1 MRGSQPGI
9 TLADIIMLADL
20 YNVSVQATVLRLED
34 MRRLPAGTWDRLK
47 AEGFKPQHA
56 QQLLAIDANFPLSD
70 SLQRRYVALAVECFR
85 RGDLSEGQ
93 LARYLRT
100 DRVAARIQVEQSQR
114 QIYSEQDEFA
124 GLGGLDLAMPL
135 DGR

>member
-1 MRGSQPGI
+1 
-9 TLADIIMLADL
+9 MLADL
-20 YNVSVQATVLRLED
+20 YNVSVQAIILRLED

-56 QQLLAIDANFPLSD
+56 QQLLGIDANPPVAETLP
-70 SLQRRYVALAVECFR
+70 RRYVALAVESFR
-85 RGDLSEGQ
+85 RGELSEGQ

-100 DRVAARIQVEQSQR
+100 DRVSARMQVEQAQR

-124 GLGGLDLAMPL
+124 GLGDLDLAMPL